1 MKEFKTEAKIN
12 DRKLTREGKELR
24 ANQFL
29 NWGQKFY
36 GAAILL
42 RQNNYDGVVTK
53 HLVCQSL
60 EILLKG
66 ILLKIDFDK
75 YNNNKNLKKI
85 GHDLEECLKYYKEHQ
100 NIIGVIVDNNIEQQ
114 IKEINFYYKKHFLR
128 YASIFSL
135 FIPLENINIDY
146 IDKFIKNLILKI
158 ENIT

>member
-1 MKEFKTEAKIN
+1 MKEFKVVAEITDN
-12 DRKLTREGKELR
+12 KLTKQGKALR

-42 RQNNYDGVVTK
+42 RQNNYDGAVTK

-75 YNNNKNLKKI
+75 YNKNLKTI
-85 GHDLEECLKYYKEHQ
+85 GHDLEKWLKYYKKHQ
-100 NIIGVIVDNNIEQQ
+100 NAIGVIVDNNIEQQ

-135 FIPLENINIDY
+135 FIPLENINIDN